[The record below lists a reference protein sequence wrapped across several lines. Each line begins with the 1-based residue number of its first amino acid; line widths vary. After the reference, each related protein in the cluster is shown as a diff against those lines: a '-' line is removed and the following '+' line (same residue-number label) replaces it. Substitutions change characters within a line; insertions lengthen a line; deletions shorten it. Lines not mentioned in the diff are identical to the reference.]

1 LVGILTTKPLIFI
14 KVRAG
19 GHEQG
24 LVAKFRIIY
33 FLKRNFTHFW
43 FYWAFF
49 RVEAGENM
57 IHFVR
62 KLRELVPKMII
73 NQPSSVFPQV
83 SIISQNHEISVHSFN
98 KSLFKELIKHNKE
111 RCTKVV
117 LRTLK
122 SGCKI
127 EDFLGDLSEG
137 LGVLSHIVG

>member
-1 LVGILTTKPLIFI
+1 
-14 KVRAG
+14 
-19 GHEQG
+19 
-24 LVAKFRIIY
+24 
-33 FLKRNFTHFW
+33 
-43 FYWAFF
+43 
-49 RVEAGENM
+49 M

-62 KLRELVPKMII
+62 KLRQLVPKMII
-73 NQPSSVFPQV
+73 NQPTSGFPQV

-127 EDFLGDLSEG
+127 EGFLGDFSEG
-137 LGVLSHIVG
+137 LGWREPSVR